1 MDKVS
6 KSLKKLHAKERER
19 VKAILEQLETGNTTG
34 LDLQKLSGQKD
45 IYRVRKGDLRVIYLQ
60 NKKGV
65 FILAIERRSEKTY
78 KKF

>member
-19 VKAILEQLETGNTTG
+19 VKAILEQLETGNTTR